1 MDFAVMEGV
10 KMNKQKY
17 IETEKFVEHFGDWYT
32 EEGTENGF
40 IGTIKDLV
48 EQMPV
53 TDVVEVV
60 RCKEC
65 ANAPKCF
72 RDVVMQTKSGGNLY
86 CPLTFCSEG
95 KRKDG

>member
-1 MDFAVMEGV
+1 MDIAVMGDA

-17 IETEKFVEHFGDWYT
+17 IEAGRFVECFGNWYT

-48 EQMPV
+48 EQMPAA
-53 TDVVEVV
+53 DVVEVV
-60 RCKEC
+60 RCKDC

-72 RDVVMQTKSGGNLY
+72 GDVVMKTRSGGNLY